1 MTFVYFLLL
10 VLAVVCFAAAAARK
24 SFGNLDL
31 MGLGLFFAF
40 LVPLIQFMRQL

>member
-1 MTFVYFLLL
+1 MVLLYVLLL

-31 MGLGLFFAF
+31 VGLGLFFAF
-40 LVPLIQFMRQL
+40 LVPLIQFLKQL